1 MKVNVMPTIGG
12 NATVLF
18 FFPERITISIESHF
32 SAVFFFLIEFKKN
45 TPQQTD
51 ENHYIR
57 GDTNTLSLSPV
68 PAVAVES
75 IRQGDVSSMWG

>member
-1 MKVNVMPTIGG
+1 MKVNITPTIGG

-18 FFPERITISIESHF
+18 FSLKESQ
-32 SAVFFFLIEFKKN
+32 SFFCIFLIEFKKKY
-45 TPQQTD
+45 TATRQTD